1 MSWRGLR
8 TLTLEVG
15 TAPDYSQIWRVVK
28 LILIFPHGKASV
40 ERGFCVNR
48 NVEKHNFK
56 EETFVSLRVICG
68 HIRAVGGLANV
79 KIDVKA
85 SFCSASS
92 AGSKYMYRAQMDDH
106 QHQQKTDAQS
116 RKSKQMCDE
125 IDAVMEKKTCIE
137 KEVAELQN
145 GIEDFSTRAEEKRN
159 LSFLTLSHTLRK
171 TVKGKLVILIQFEQV
186 LKDKMIA
193 F

>member
-1 MSWRGLR
+1 M
-8 TLTLEVG
+8 
-15 TAPDYSQIWRVVK
+15 
-28 LILIFPHGKASV
+28 
-40 ERGFCVNR
+40 
-48 NVEKHNFK
+48 EKHNFK
-56 EETFVSLRVICG
+56 EEIFVSLRVICD

-92 AGSKYMYRAQMDDH
+92 AGSKYIYRAQMDDH

-125 IDAVMEKKTCIE
+125 IDAAVMEKKTCIE

-171 TVKGKLVILIQFEQV
+171 TVKGNLVILIQFEQE

-193 F
+193 FLKNI